1 MGLFNFLFKDTIFT
15 FKPDFTKS
23 EYDNWLEYIGRGG
36 TDDEWK
42 LLKKRNR
49 WKFPKSKAEKYMDYE
64 KEMRPLFNKYLALLE
79 QIEKQWSELYNSKN
93 YKSKLSS
100 TIEKECYEAMSYY
113 EKVRNID
120 IKHEKEPLKGSKVI
134 TRLAML
140 YERQGNYEKSIE
152 ICKRACSLG
161 MDERSRMLRMIKKA
175 QREPNEEEKSLLDS
189 LM

>member
-49 WKFPKSKAEKYMDYE
+49 WKFPKSDVDKFVKYQNEVKPISD
-64 KEMRPLFNKYLALLE
+64 KYYHLLE
-79 QIEKQWSELYNSKN
+79 KIQNDWSVLYNSGD
-93 YKSKLSS
+93 YTSKFATQLERKCFNDV
-100 TIEKECYEAMSYY
+100 IYY
-113 EKVRNID
+113 EKMREINKKYGKTTPTNI
-120 IKHEKEPLKGSKVI
+120 PALK
-134 TRLAML
+134 RLAML

-152 ICKRACSLG
+152 ICKRACFLG

>member
-36 TDDEWK
+36 TNDEWK

-49 WKFPKSKAEKYMDYE
+49 WKFPKSDVDRFVEYQNEK
-64 KEMRPLFNKYLALLE
+64 MREINKKYGETTPTNIPAL
-79 QIEKQWSELYNSKN
+79 K
-93 YKSKLSS
+93 
-100 TIEKECYEAMSYY
+100 
-113 EKVRNID
+113 
-120 IKHEKEPLKGSKVI
+120 
-134 TRLAML
+134 RLAML

-152 ICKRACSLG
+152 ICKMACSLG